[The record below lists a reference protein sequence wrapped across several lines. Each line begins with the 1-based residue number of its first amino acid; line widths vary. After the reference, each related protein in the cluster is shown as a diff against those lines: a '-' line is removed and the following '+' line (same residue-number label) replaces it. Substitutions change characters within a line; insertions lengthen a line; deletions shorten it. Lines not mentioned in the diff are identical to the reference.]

1 MKSPYLSH
9 VIEEFLEKKMWQYTN
24 FKIQR
29 FKNHYNDKFMFKIK
43 GDLTSQYEN
52 YQPARQV
59 AKLRIKI

>member
-1 MKSPYLSH
+1 
-9 VIEEFLEKKMWQYTN
+9 MWQYTN